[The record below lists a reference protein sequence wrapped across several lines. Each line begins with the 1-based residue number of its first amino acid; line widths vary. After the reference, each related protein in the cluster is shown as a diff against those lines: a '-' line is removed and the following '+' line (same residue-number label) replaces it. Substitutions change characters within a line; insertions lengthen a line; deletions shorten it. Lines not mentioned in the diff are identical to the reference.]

1 MKHHPILG
9 TIFPDA
15 TTFVRIDLDRLV
27 ETRLLIQANS
37 GAGKSWTI
45 RRLLEQT
52 HGSVQQIVV
61 DREDEFSTLRAKYDY
76 ILAGKEG
83 GDCPAD
89 VRSAALLARRL
100 LELRVSAVV
109 GISELKAHERPRF
122 VKLFLESLINA
133 PRDLWH
139 PCLVVIDEAHIFCP
153 QSGDAESGPAVR
165 DLMKIFP
172 ADKQVDTY
180 WLGVMDDAAAGNK
193 LNILKRQVGG
203 EQLVGDVYELAIDC
217 KDWEGTLDAL
227 VHFLYSLESTGVM
240 LDMRQMFIRPNPA
253 DHAHLKGSFVLYCAY
268 MRERPAAAAH
278 AAEGGARKPDAG
290 GRKEAGVRKPEAG
303 SRKPA
308 ALPSAPPSKNP

>member
-1 MKHHPILG
+1 MNMSGREKAIASITLVVLLYGVLG
-9 TIFPDA
+9 LMA
-15 TTFVRIDLDRLV
+15 SSRLEAWRLKRLEYARISS
-27 ETRLLIQANS
+27 E
-37 GAGKSWTI
+37 
-45 RRLLEQT
+45 LEQ
-52 HGSVQQIVV
+52 Q
-61 DREDEFSTLRAKYDY
+61 R
-76 ILAGKEG
+76 
-83 GDCPAD
+83 
-89 VRSAALLARRL
+89 
-100 LELRVSAVV
+100 
-109 GISELKAHERPRF
+109 
-122 VKLFLESLINA
+122 KLITQ
-133 PRDLWH
+133 RQLWQKNY
-139 PCLVVIDEAHIFCP
+139 A
-153 QSGDAESGPAVR
+153 AVR